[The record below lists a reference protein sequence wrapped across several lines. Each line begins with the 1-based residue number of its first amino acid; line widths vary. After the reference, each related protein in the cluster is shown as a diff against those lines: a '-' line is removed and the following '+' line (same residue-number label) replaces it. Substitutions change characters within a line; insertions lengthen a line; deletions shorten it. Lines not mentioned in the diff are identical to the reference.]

1 MMLYQLAISGH
12 WLLRLSVSDDRGIV
26 LSGDDVMMW
35 PPVSGQH
42 NYQLLPPPRP
52 QTITFTP
59 LMWAARDDLIVMRWT
74 RGLDLTP
81 GVINRGEETSHRK
94 CRTCPSRPGT
104 TKSKFNLF
112 QSLPARDVKG
122 KLWSMKGVITFV
134 VTFLQVVVSM
144 TRAPEACGQNTNEK
158 PLGLQK
164 ISKCVRWNYGLN
176 SDIVKLKRV
185 FLKRSR

>member
-1 MMLYQLAISGH
+1 
-12 WLLRLSVSDDRGIV
+12 
-26 LSGDDVMMW
+26 MW

-42 NYQLLPPPRP
+42 NYQLLPPPRT
-52 QTITFTP
+52 QTMTFTL

-144 TRAPEACGQNTNEK
+144 TRAPEACGQNTTEK
-158 PLGLQK
+158 PLGCRKFQNAFDETMAFIL
-164 ISKCVRWNYGLN
+164 IL
-176 SDIVKLKRV
+176 L
-185 FLKRSR
+185 